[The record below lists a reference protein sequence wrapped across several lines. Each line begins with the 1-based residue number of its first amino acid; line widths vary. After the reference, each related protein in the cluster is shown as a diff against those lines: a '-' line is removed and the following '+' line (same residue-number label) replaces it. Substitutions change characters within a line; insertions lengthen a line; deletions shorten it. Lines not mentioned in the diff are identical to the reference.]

1 MPSATGSKWDPPAVK
16 HMMKEPHPRYVEP
29 KTKRRKAQQD
39 WGDLSLRSL
48 MQGKAHVKLHSGKQY
63 DSVIERATDFS
74 GVTSAPY
81 VHLGV
86 DVLGGALGSAL
97 APSQYQLV
105 GVAAGV
111 LLANWLYNT
120 PVNIDIPLPKPADA
134 GAFGAGVLTAAGRA
148 SDWKF
153 GQRPEEHYK
162 PTPDEQQQ
170 EDAVGRATGEL
181 DDDPD
186 AADAGG
192 GGEVEA
198 GDGLFEDIGEDIL
211 AGAEAVADAPAV

>member
-1 MPSATGSKWDPPAVK
+1 MPSATGNKWDPPAVK
-16 HMMKEPHPRYVEP
+16 QMMKEPHPRYQEP
-29 KTKRRKAQQD
+29 KAKRRKGEQD

-48 MQGKAHVKLHSGKQY
+48 MLGKAHLKLRSSKQY
-63 DSVIERATDFS
+63 DSVLERATDFN
-74 GVTSAPY
+74 GVTQAPY

-120 PVNIDIPLPKPADA
+120 PVNIDIPLPRPADT
-134 GAFGAGVLTAAGRA
+134 GALAAAVAAAGRT

-153 GQRPEEHYK
+153 GQRPEEQYK
-162 PTPDEQQQ
+162 PNPGEQEQ
-170 EDAVGRATGEL
+170 EDAVGRASGEL
-181 DDDPD
+181 EDPD
-186 AADAGG
+186 A

-198 GDGLFEDIGEDIL
+198 GEGLLEELGEDVF
-211 AGAEAVADAPAV
+211 AGAEQATKVLADAPIG